1 MLFPMGADSF
11 DLDAEVIHEY
21 RQHKEF
27 SFDKN
32 IMLITLGT
40 GVLWFLFRSNILHS
54 LNDGFFYSSSSIA
67 MTLTLAIFIAQL
79 PLQIF
84 QDSNIAYCRYLR
96 STFSVAWIRFICH
109 DCLAIFGTL
118 GVCFNF
124 YGRAVSPQCPHGVS
138 LWDSQRCN
146 HVAKVSS
153 IPTDSVVF
161 VLLVPL
167 FVQMLFSGLSFK
179 ASFAC
184 FCLTTAFIGLA
195 ITQVGGHLEVWIF
208 LTSFSVLLTMY
219 NQERLSRITFLRYC
233 HVNRVE
239 FEKRGLIGLQLQAID
254 ALNFEKMSHV
264 TEICKMRSQEEYR
277 LLESEKRYTK
287 ALLGNV
293 AHDLKTPL
301 QSFLMDLEALKG
313 AIVHLQRE
321 FNHCALYRIT
331 SEMIYL
337 DCIFMTLH
345 HTI

>member
-1 MLFPMGADSF
+1 VEKAIMLFTMGTDSF
-11 DLDAEVIHEY
+11 DLGAGVMKEY

-27 SFDKN
+27 FFDKN
-32 IMLITLGT
+32 VMLITLGT
-40 GVLWFLFRSNILHS
+40 GVLWFLFRSNILDS

-67 MTLTLAIFIAQL
+67 LTLTLAIFIAQL

-84 QDSNIAYCRYLR
+84 QDSSVAYCRYLR
-96 STFSVAWIRFICH
+96 STFSVAWIRFVCH

-124 YGRAVSPQCPHGVS
+124 YGRALSPQCPHGVS
-138 LWDSQRCN
+138 LWNSQRCN
-146 HVAKVSS
+146 HVAKVPS

-161 VLLVPL
+161 LLLLPL
-167 FVQMLFSGLSFK
+167 YLQMLFSGLSFN

-195 ITQVGGHLEVWIF
+195 ITQVGGHLDVWIF
-208 LTSFSVLLTMY
+208 LTSFVVLLTMY
-219 NQERLSRITFLRYC
+219 NYERLSRITFLRYC

-239 FEKRGLIGLQLQAID
+239 FEKRGLIGLQMQAVND
-254 ALNFEKMSHV
+254 LNFEKVSHM
-264 TEICKMRSQEEYR
+264 TEIFKMRSQEEYR
-277 LLESEKRYTK
+277 LIESEKRYTI

-313 AIVHLQRE
+313 AIIQLQRE
-321 FNHCALYRIT
+321 FSHCALYRI
-331 SEMIYL
+331 SYRMIGG
-337 DCIFMTLH
+337 I
-345 HTI
+345 